1 MSDTNRVQLAYVA
14 ESAFGVQKTGSALQI
29 LRYTGESLKQDS
41 GFNDSNEIRT
51 DRQTPSVRRTRIET
65 SGGINF
71 ELSYGSYDPLLK
83 AALLADADW
92 TSPVTVSGADIAAV
106 ASGNKYTDVSKGFT
120 TLAVGQWIYVTGFT
134 TPANNGLKKI
144 SAKAGDG
151 ADITVTGGT
160 LVDEVAGDSVAIT
173 QGGYIVPGSTLTT
186 FNIERLYA
194 DLTEELSLF
203 KGQAINGWSLN
214 VPQEGP
220 ITGSFDFV
228 GANEVSVTA
237 SGGSGYTAAPT
248 TDIIT
253 SLDLTNLLENQTAM
267 TILSF
272 SLNYANNLRT
282 RLVCGSNGVV
292 SIGKGKIGV
301 TGSLQAYYESK
312 TLFDKYLNETAS
324 ALALCLSDPAG
335 NKYVF
340 DLPRVKFT
348 SGQRPSTGPNGDI
361 VADLQWNAYL
371 NSTESITAR
380 IARFPAA

>member
-14 ESAFGVQKTGSALQI
+14 ESSFAAQKTGSALQI

-51 DRQTPSVRRTRIET
+51 DRQVPSVRRTRIET

-92 TSPVTVSGADIAAV
+92 TSPVTVAASTIAAV
-106 ASGNKYTDVSKGFT
+106 ASGNKYTDSANGFGS
-120 TLAVGQWIYVTGFT
+120 LVANQWINVTGFT
-134 TPANNGLKKI
+134 TAANNGLRRI
-144 SAKAGDG
+144 VTVAAGE
-151 ADITVTGGT
+151 ITVSGAT
-160 LVDEVAGDSVAIT
+160 LVDEVAGDSVTIT
-173 QGGYIVPGSTLTT
+173 QGAYIVPGSTLET

-220 ITGSFDFV
+220 VTGAFDFV
-228 GANEVSVTA
+228 GSSETSLTA
-237 SGGSGYTAAPT
+237 SGGSGYTAAST

-272 SLNYANNLRT
+272 SMNYANNLRT

-292 SIGKGKIGV
+292 SIGKGRIGI
-301 TGSLQAYYESK
+301 TGSLQAYYDSK

-324 ALALCLSDPAG
+324 ALALCVTDPAG

-340 DLPRVKFT
+340 DLPQVKFT

-361 VADLQWNAYL
+361 VADLQWTAYRHA
-371 NSTESITAR
+371 TQGIMAK
-380 IARFPAA
+380 IARFAA